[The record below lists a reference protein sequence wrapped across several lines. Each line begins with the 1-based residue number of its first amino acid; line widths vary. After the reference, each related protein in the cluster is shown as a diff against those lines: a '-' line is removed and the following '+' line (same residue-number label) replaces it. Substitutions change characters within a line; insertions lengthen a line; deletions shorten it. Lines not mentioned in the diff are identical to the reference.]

1 MLLVGNRQMLD
12 SWWVCPEYTAGL
24 LLGLNP
30 PHLRLLPQVD
40 VFFTQIELLIQPASP
55 YVDKKGLCLL
65 VGAFYPFA
73 VK

>member
-1 MLLVGNRQMLD
+1 MLD

-24 LLGLNP
+24 LLSLNP

-40 VFFTQIELLIQPASP
+40 VFFTQIELLIQPPSP
-55 YVDKKGLCLL
+55 YVDKERLCLL